1 MNIEH
6 SLRYLAKP
14 VFVLPVLL
22 ATALLI
28 FAFKLGNLGSVVGR
42 VQAIPIWILAV
53 SLGFAVIYLMVK
65 ALLLHLLLVNLGVR
79 PPWRPFALAF
89 AVGELTLTLP
99 FGLFTQNWILSASG
113 TIRIGRSA
121 AATVVMLLAEI
132 AVVLLLLAVIGIP
145 HWPELRPLAILALGV
160 FAAILS
166 GLLFFERTAR
176 YHAYKVKHRKLRRAL
191 LEGIELLKGLKRLS
205 SLRLLAINLLLA
217 AVYLGALL
225 SAFFFVGRGMGLH
238 SLNYL
243 TATTIYTFSLAV
255 VLLGGGLFTQIGT
268 VEVLGMVAA
277 RAWGIAYTDGLALM
291 LGFRL
296 VWTGAMWL
304 LNLPVLFALWR
315 AIHPQSK
322 GGPPAASPDN
332 R

>member
-1 MNIEH
+1 MKARRT
-6 SLRYLAKP
+6 LRHLAQP
-14 VFVLPVLL
+14 VFILPVLL

-28 FAFKLGNLGSVVGR
+28 FAFKLGNLGKVIER
-42 VQAIPIWILAV
+42 VQAIPIWILAIA
-53 SLGFAVIYLMVK
+53 LGFAVIYLALK
-65 ALLLHLLLVNLGVR
+65 ALQLHLLLVNLGVR
-79 PPWRPFALAF
+79 PAWRPFALAF

-132 AVVLLLLAVIGIP
+132 AVVLLLLAVVGIP
-145 HWPELRPLAILALGV
+145 HWPELRPIAILALIV
-160 FAAILS
+160 FGAILS
-166 GLLFFERTAR
+166 GFLFFERTAH
-176 YHAYKVKHRKLRRAL
+176 YHVHKMKHQRLRQAL

-217 AVYLGALL
+217 AVYLGALV

-238 SLNYL
+238 SLDYL

-268 VEVLGMVAA
+268 VEVLGMLAA

-315 AIHPQSK
+315 TIHPQSK
-322 GGPPAASPDN
+322 GGPPAASSEN
-332 R
+332 G